1 MKYTALRKI
10 LLSGD
15 LILYHW
21 CTRWDQILV
30 LRNDFSLS
38 EGLQMTALPAGETAF
53 QKGLLE
59 LTNDKNLHQLTISFQ
74 R

>member
-10 LLSGD
+10 VLFGD
-15 LILYHW
+15 VILYHW

-30 LRNDFSLS
+30 LRNDLPLS

-59 LTNDKNLHQLTISFQ
+59 LTNDKNCTN
-74 R
+74 